1 MKYHLSSEIK
11 SYTSVTFRQTEE
23 GLKKNG
29 KMGRELES
37 EGNSVKPFEKRT
49 LNRNQSQYSLLTAR
63 TEGVFLFRTPAAN
76 WISLCVYTLLFLS
89 LFVSVIKVGI
99 TYCHDCLKNIYSRCF
114 NKSSYFYR
122 VFAICCFRNDLFG
135 PYNYP
140 VKLARQIHFIPILE
154 EETKTY
160 DYRVY

>member
-1 MKYHLSSEIK
+1 M
-11 SYTSVTFRQTEE
+11 TFRQTEE

-76 WISLCVYTLLFLS
+76 
-89 LFVSVIKVGI
+89 
-99 TYCHDCLKNIYSRCF
+99 
-114 NKSSYFYR
+114 
-122 VFAICCFRNDLFG
+122 
-135 PYNYP
+135 
-140 VKLARQIHFIPILE
+140 
-154 EETKTY
+154 
-160 DYRVY
+160 